1 MAFTRGRLFETKMKT
16 RKNVSLKV
24 ALMMLVLLFSFM
36 TSTAQTKKNNMV
48 FDVVEVMPQF
58 PGGQIA
64 MLKYIMENIK
74 YPKQIMEEG
83 IQGRVTVSFI
93 VEKDGR
99 VSNVRLL
106 RSVQSALDKEAIR
119 VVKSMPKW
127 TPGKQNGKPVRV
139 RFNLPVMFKLN

>member
-1 MAFTRGRLFETKMKT
+1 MKT

-36 TSTAQTKKNNMV
+36 TSTAQTKKNDML
-48 FDVVEVMPQF
+48 FDVVEVMPQY

-64 MLKYIMENIK
+64 MMKYIMENMK
-74 YPKQIMEEG
+74 YPEQAMKKG
-83 IQGRVTVSFI
+83 IQGRVAVSFI
-93 VEKDGR
+93 VEKDGSISD
-99 VSNVRLL
+99 VKPILSVHPLL
-106 RSVQSALDKEAIR
+106 NKEAVR

-139 RFNLPVMFKLN
+139 RFNIPVMFKLN

>member
-1 MAFTRGRLFETKMKT
+1 MKT

-36 TSTAQTKKNNMV
+36 TSTAQTKKKNMV
-48 FDVVEVMPQF
+48 YDVVEVMPQY

-64 MLKYIMENIK
+64 MMKYIMENIK
-74 YPKQIMEEG
+74 YPKQAMKEG

-106 RSVQSALDKEAIR
+106 RSVQPSLDKEAIR

-127 TPGKQNGKPVRV
+127 TPGKHNGKPVRV

>member
-1 MAFTRGRLFETKMKT
+1 MKT

-48 FDVVEVMPQF
+48 FDIVEVMPQY

-64 MLKYIMENIK
+64 MLKYFMENIK
-74 YPKQIMEEG
+74 YPEQAMKKG
-83 IQGRVTVSFI
+83 IQGRVAVSFI
-93 VEKDGR
+93 VEKDGSISD
-99 VSNVRLL
+99 VKPVLSVHPLL
-106 RSVQSALDKEAIR
+106 NKEAVR

-139 RFNLPVMFKLN
+139 RFNLPVMFKL

>member
-1 MAFTRGRLFETKMKT
+1 MKT

-36 TSTAQTKKNNMV
+36 TSTAQTKKNDMV

-64 MLKYIMENIK
+64 MLQYLMKNIK
-74 YPKQIMEEG
+74 YPEQAVKEG
-83 IQGRVTVSFI
+83 IQGRVTVRFI
-93 VEKDGR
+93 VEKDGSISD
-99 VSNVRLL
+99 VKPILSVHPLL
-106 RSVQSALDKEAIR
+106 NKEAVR

-139 RFNLPVMFKLN
+139 RFNLPVMFKL

>member
-1 MAFTRGRLFETKMKT
+1 MKT

-64 MLKYIMENIK
+64 MMKYIMENMK
-74 YPKQIMEEG
+74 YPEQAMKEG
-83 IQGRVTVSFI
+83 IQGRVAVRFI
-93 VEKDGR
+93 VEKDGSISD
-99 VSNVRLL
+99 VKPILSVHPLL
-106 RSVQSALDKEAIR
+106 NKEAVR
-119 VVKSMPKW
+119 VVESMPKW

-139 RFNLPVMFKLN
+139 RFNVPVMFKLN

>member
-1 MAFTRGRLFETKMKT
+1 MKT

-24 ALMMLVLLFSFM
+24 ALMMFVLLFSFM
-36 TSTAQTKKNNMV
+36 TSTAQTKKNDML
-48 FDVVEVMPQF
+48 FSVVEVMPQF

-64 MLKYIMENIK
+64 MLQYLMKNIK
-74 YPKQIMEEG
+74 YPEQAMKKG
-83 IQGRVTVSFI
+83 IQGRVVVSFI

-106 RSVQSALDKEAIR
+106 RSVESSLDKEAVR

-127 TPGKQNGKPVRV
+127 SPGKQNGKPVRV
-139 RFNLPVMFKLN
+139 RFNVPVMFKLN

>member
-1 MAFTRGRLFETKMKT
+1 MKT

-36 TSTAQTKKNNMV
+36 TSTAQTKKNDMV

-64 MLKYIMENIK
+64 MLQYLMKNIK
-74 YPKQIMEEG
+74 YPEQAVKEG
-83 IQGRVTVSFI
+83 IQGRVTVRFI
-93 VEKDGR
+93 VEKDGSISD
-99 VSNVRLL
+99 VKPVLSVHPLL
-106 RSVQSALDKEAIR
+106 NKEAVR

-127 TPGKQNGKPVRV
+127 TPGKHNGKPVRV
-139 RFNLPVMFKLN
+139 RFNLPVMFKL

>member
-1 MAFTRGRLFETKMKT
+1 MKT

-36 TSTAQTKKNNMV
+36 TSTAQTKKNDMV

-64 MLKYIMENIK
+64 MLKYIMENMK
-74 YPKQIMEEG
+74 YPEQAMKEG
-83 IQGRVTVSFI
+83 IQGRVAVRFI
-93 VEKDGR
+93 VEKDGSISD
-99 VSNVRLL
+99 VKPILSVHPLL
-106 RSVQSALDKEAIR
+106 NKEAVR

>member
-1 MAFTRGRLFETKMKT
+1 MKT

-36 TSTAQTKKNNMV
+36 TSTAQTKKNDMV

-64 MLKYIMENIK
+64 MMKYIMENMK
-74 YPKQIMEEG
+74 YPEQAMKEG
-83 IQGRVTVSFI
+83 IQGRVTVRFI
-93 VEKDGR
+93 VEKDGSISD
-99 VSNVRLL
+99 VKPVLSVHPLL
-106 RSVQSALDKEAIR
+106 HKEAVR

-127 TPGKQNGKPVRV
+127 SPGKHNGKPVRV

>member
-1 MAFTRGRLFETKMKT
+1 MKT

-64 MLKYIMENIK
+64 MLQYLMKNIK
-74 YPKQIMEEG
+74 YPEQAMKEG
-83 IQGRVTVSFI
+83 IQGRVTVRFI
-93 VEKDGR
+93 VEKDGSISD
-99 VSNVRLL
+99 VKPVLSVHPLL
-106 RSVQSALDKEAIR
+106 NKEAVR
-119 VVKSMPKW
+119 VVESMPKW
-127 TPGKQNGKPVRV
+127 TPGKHNGKPVRV
-139 RFNLPVMFKLN
+139 RFNLPVMFKLK

>member
-1 MAFTRGRLFETKMKT
+1 MKT

-36 TSTAQTKKNNMV
+36 TSTAQTKKNDMV

-64 MLKYIMENIK
+64 MLKYIMENMK
-74 YPKQIMEEG
+74 YPEQAMKEG
-83 IQGRVTVSFI
+83 IQGRVAVSFI
-93 VEKDGR
+93 VEKDGSISD
-99 VSNVRLL
+99 VKPILSVHPLL
-106 RSVQSALDKEAIR
+106 NKEAVR
-119 VVKSMPKW
+119 VVESMPKW

-139 RFNLPVMFKLN
+139 RFNVPVMFKLN

>member
-1 MAFTRGRLFETKMKT
+1 MKT

-48 FDVVEVMPQF
+48 YDVVEVMPQF
-58 PGGQIA
+58 PGGQTA
-64 MLKYIMENIK
+64 MLQYMMKNIK
-74 YPKQIMEEG
+74 YPKQAMKEG

-106 RSVQSALDKEAIR
+106 RSVQPLLDKEAIR

-127 TPGKQNGKPVRV
+127 SPGKQKGKPVRV
-139 RFNLPVMFKLN
+139 RFNLPVMFKLK

>member
-1 MAFTRGRLFETKMKT
+1 MKT

-36 TSTAQTKKNNMV
+36 TSTAQTKKNDMV

-64 MLKYIMENIK
+64 MLQYLMKNIK
-74 YPKQIMEEG
+74 YPEQVVKEG
-83 IQGRVTVSFI
+83 IQGRVTVRFI
-93 VEKDGR
+93 VEKDGSISD
-99 VSNVRLL
+99 VKPVLSVHPLL
-106 RSVQSALDKEAIR
+106 NKEAVR

-139 RFNLPVMFKLN
+139 RFNLPVMFKL

>member
-1 MAFTRGRLFETKMKT
+1 MKT

-36 TSTAQTKKNNMV
+36 TSTAQTKKNDMV

-64 MLKYIMENIK
+64 MLQYIMKNIK
-74 YPKQIMEEG
+74 YPEQAMKEG
-83 IQGRVTVSFI
+83 IQGRVAVRFI
-93 VEKDGR
+93 VEKDGSISD
-99 VSNVRLL
+99 VKPILSVHPLL
-106 RSVQSALDKEAIR
+106 NKEAVR
-119 VVKSMPKW
+119 VVESMPKW

-139 RFNLPVMFKLN
+139 RYNLPVMFKLN

>member
-1 MAFTRGRLFETKMKT
+1 MKT

-36 TSTAQTKKNNMV
+36 TSTAQTKKNDMV

-64 MLKYIMENIK
+64 MLQYIMKNMK
-74 YPKQIMEEG
+74 YPEQAMKEG
-83 IQGRVTVSFI
+83 IQGRVAVRFI
-93 VEKDGR
+93 VEKDGSISD
-99 VSNVRLL
+99 VKPVLSVHPLL
-106 RSVQSALDKEAIR
+106 NKEAVR

-127 TPGKQNGKPVRV
+127 SPGKHNGKPVRV

>member
-1 MAFTRGRLFETKMKT
+1 MKT

-48 FDVVEVMPQF
+48 YDVVEVMPQY

-64 MLKYIMENIK
+64 MLKYLMENIK

-106 RSVQSALDKEAIR
+106 RSVQSSLDKEAIR

-127 TPGKQNGKPVRV
+127 TPGKHNGKPVRV
-139 RFNLPVMFKLN
+139 RFNLPVMFKLK

>member
-1 MAFTRGRLFETKMKT
+1 MKT

-36 TSTAQTKKNNMV
+36 TSTAQTKKNDMV
-48 FDVVEVMPQF
+48 FDIVEVMPQF

-64 MLKYIMENIK
+64 MLQYLMKNIK
-74 YPKQIMEEG
+74 YPEQAVKEG
-83 IQGRVTVSFI
+83 IQGRVTVRFI
-93 VEKDGR
+93 VEKDGSISD
-99 VSNVRLL
+99 VKPVLSVHPLL
-106 RSVQSALDKEAIR
+106 NKEAVR

-139 RFNLPVMFKLN
+139 RFNLPVMFKL

>member
-1 MAFTRGRLFETKMKT
+1 MKT

-24 ALMMLVLLFSFM
+24 ALTMLVLLFSFM
-36 TSTAQTKKNNMV
+36 TSTAQTKKNDMV

-64 MLKYIMENIK
+64 MLQYIMENMK
-74 YPKQIMEEG
+74 YPKQAMKEG
-83 IQGRVTVSFI
+83 IQGRVAVSFI
-93 VEKDGR
+93 VEKDGSISD
-99 VSNVRLL
+99 VKPILSVHPLL
-106 RSVQSALDKEAIR
+106 NKEAVR

-139 RFNLPVMFKLN
+139 RFNLPIMFKLN

>member
-1 MAFTRGRLFETKMKT
+1 MKT

-48 FDVVEVMPQF
+48 YDVVEVMPQF

-106 RSVQSALDKEAIR
+106 RSVQPSLDKEAIR

-127 TPGKQNGKPVRV
+127 TPGKHNGKPVRV

>member
-1 MAFTRGRLFETKMKT
+1 MKT

-24 ALMMLVLLFSFM
+24 TLMMLVLLFSFT

-58 PGGQIA
+58 PGGQTA
-64 MLKYIMENIK
+64 MLQYMMKNIK
-74 YPKQIMEEG
+74 YPKQAMKEG

-106 RSVQSALDKEAIR
+106 RSVQPLLDKEAIR

-127 TPGKQNGKPVRV
+127 SPGKQKGKPVRV
-139 RFNLPVMFKLN
+139 RFNLPVMFKLK

>member
-1 MAFTRGRLFETKMKT
+1 MKT

-36 TSTAQTKKNNMV
+36 TSTAQTKKNDMV

-74 YPKQIMEEG
+74 YPEQAMKKG
-83 IQGRVTVSFI
+83 IQGRVAVRFI
-93 VEKDGR
+93 VEKDGSI
-99 VSNVRLL
+99 SNVSPIHPVHPL
-106 RSVQSALDKEAIR
+106 LDKEAIR

-127 TPGKQNGKPVRV
+127 SPGKQHGKPVRV
-139 RFNLPVMFKLN
+139 QLIVPIMFKLN

>member
-1 MAFTRGRLFETKMKT
+1 MKT
-16 RKNVSLKV
+16 RKNVTLKV

-64 MLKYIMENIK
+64 MLQYLMKNIK
-74 YPKQIMEEG
+74 YPEQAMKEG
-83 IQGRVTVSFI
+83 IQGRVTVRFI
-93 VEKDGR
+93 VEKDGSISD
-99 VSNVRLL
+99 VKPVLSVHPLL
-106 RSVQSALDKEAIR
+106 NKEAVR
-119 VVKSMPKW
+119 VVESMPKW

-139 RFNLPVMFKLN
+139 RFNLPVMFKLK